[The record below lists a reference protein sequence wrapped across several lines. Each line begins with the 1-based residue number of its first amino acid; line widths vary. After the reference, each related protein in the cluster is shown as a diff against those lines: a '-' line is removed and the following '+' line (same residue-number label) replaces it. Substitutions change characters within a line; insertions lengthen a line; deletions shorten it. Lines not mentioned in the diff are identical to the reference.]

1 MRAVRVV
8 HNSRMTADRRHVL
21 TPDALTMM
29 DAIARTGSFAA
40 AARELGKVPSAL
52 TYNVRQLEEALDVL
66 LFDRSSRQ
74 AQPTA
79 AGLELLHEGRRLLQE
94 LEAVANRV
102 KRVANG
108 WEATLSISV
117 EDILS
122 TDTMFD
128 LVETFCSLRP
138 EPGATQGPATRLRLR
153 SDVLAGTWEA
163 LISGQVD
170 LAIGVAG
177 EHPNPGGVELRPL
190 GEVPFV
196 FCVAPHH
203 PLADQARG
211 AAFAAGWGGSAGA
224 GFGKATGKSHGE
236 PPSPHTIPAL
246 EHDQLVPHRAV
257 AVADTAQRLQP
268 LTRNLLPGQDVLT
281 VPTMRAKLQAL
292 LRGLGCGYLPEPL
305 ARPWLAAGRLV
316 RLQTVSGEPVA
327 TLHYAWRAD
336 RGPASLGRALQWWLA
351 QLESPTT
358 RRALVERHSA
368 DGLDLA
374 QPPGPSTSPA
384 VAGVKAPKSKR

>member
-1 MRAVRVV
+1 MP
-8 HNSRMTADRRHVL
+8 DRRHVL
-21 TPDALTMM
+21 TPDALAMM

-102 KRVANG
+102 KRVASG

-122 TDTMFD
+122 TATVFD
-128 LVETFCSLRP
+128 LVEAFCSLRP
-138 EPGATQGPATRLRLR
+138 EPGATQGLATRLRLR

-170 LAIGVAG
+170 LAIGVAA
-177 EHPNPGGVELRPL
+177 EHPNPGGVEVRPL

-203 PLADQARG
+203 PLAERG
-211 AAFAAGWGGSAGA
+211 RTLSSLPA
-224 GFGKATGKSHGE
+224 
-236 PPSPHTIPAL
+236 PPL
-246 EHDQLVPHRAV
+246 EHDQLIAHRAV
-257 AVADTAQRLQP
+257 AVADTAQ
-268 LTRNLLPGQDVLT
+268 
-281 VPTMRAKLQAL
+281 KLATSCPDKTCSPCPPCAPNWK
-292 LRGLGCGYLPEPL
+292 RCCAAWAAAICRSRWPGLGWRPESWCGCRPSRANRWRSCTTPGAPSVAPDRWAEPCN
-305 ARPWLAAGRLV
+305 G
-316 RLQTVSGEPVA
+316 G
-327 TLHYAWRAD
+327 
-336 RGPASLGRALQWWLA
+336 
-351 QLESPTT
+351 
-358 RRALVERHSA
+358 
-368 DGLDLA
+368 
-374 QPPGPSTSPA
+374 
-384 VAGVKAPKSKR
+384 